1 MESIIKAMK
10 ELMLFALWV
19 MLFGGVFLIFMN
31 LLMAVSY

>member
-1 MESIIKAMK
+1 MESVIKAIK
-10 ELMLFALWV
+10 ELMLFALWA

>member
-1 MESIIKAMK
+1 MESIIKAIK
-10 ELMLFALWV
+10 ELMLFALWG